1 MVIRRRAVAG
11 LLGVCAVA
19 TVQLGCEHE
28 PAAKT
33 AFGAPEATPPGL
45 LLRERSLGADAA
57 ADHQVLGEI
66 WTTLSTI
73 EGPEPAATALLQLA
87 SRQDDAS
94 LRDRAGARRLVIEAV
109 VRTVQS
115 GALGDRFEVLRGVV
129 DRLYRA
135 APTAAETRFALGY
148 LRWILLS
155 DGRGGLR
162 AGGVDASVVQD
173 LIAQFETLL
182 RDHPDFVGPAE
193 FDAAR
198 LRRELAGVR
207 ALALPRVATP
217 DDAGGA

>member
-1 MVIRRRAVAG
+1 MAG
-11 LLGVCAVA
+11 LLGFCACA
-19 TVQLGCEHE
+19 ALQLGCEHE

-33 AFGAPEATPPGL
+33 AFGAPEAAPPGL
-45 LLRERSLGADAA
+45 LLRERTLGAGAT
-57 ADHQVLGEI
+57 ADHHVLGEM
-66 WTTLSTI
+66 WSTLSTI
-73 EGPEPAATALLQLA
+73 EGPEAAATALLQLA
-87 SRQDDAS
+87 ARQDDAS

-115 GALGDRFEVLRGVV
+115 GALGDRFEVLRSVV

-162 AGGVDASVVQD
+162 AGSVDASVVQD
-173 LIAQFETLL
+173 LIAQFESLL
-182 RDHPDFVGPAE
+182 RDHPEFVGPAE

-198 LRRELAGVR
+198 LRRELEGVR
-207 ALALPRVATP
+207 ALALPRAATP
-217 DDAGGA
+217 DAVGGA